1 MKRLIRAGK
10 QRRRNS
16 ASVPASDAN
25 TGCADNDD
33 QEDDSAADAPISSQ
47 RWMSVCRR
55 AVNKT
60 MRRARRGA
68 LSLSLSLFLAMT
80 IRSATRSARVQTSG
94 SATDE
99 TTSETDGSP
108 TTGDLGRGE
117 EMSEVAESSPGPAR
131 SPHRRW
137 VPLKPRLHRRRPTTR

>member
-33 QEDDSAADAPISSQ
+33 QEDDGAADAPISSQ

-60 MRRARRGA
+60 MRRVRRGA
-68 LSLSLSLFLAMT
+68 ISLPLSLSFSRDDYTLRHAQ
-80 IRSATRSARVQTSG
+80 RAR
-94 SATDE
+94 TDVGIG
-99 TTSETDGSP
+99 DGRNDV
-108 TTGDLGRGE
+108 GDRRFADDGR
-117 EMSEVAESSPGPAR
+117 P
-131 SPHRRW
+131 W
-137 VPLKPRLHRRRPTTR
+137 PR